1 MTRSRNHSG
10 IPSISSGTNPCRM
23 RGEPSTRKLIPAY
36 KPNLVNRI
44 RIKQM
49 KQEEVKVVVGD
60 GGLGEVMGDQAAMA
74 GDRR

>member
-1 MTRSRNHSG
+1 
-10 IPSISSGTNPCRM
+10 M

-49 KQEEVKVVVGD
+49 KQEEVKVVAGD